1 MVLILV
7 LHTGLPPLSIRIR
20 FKQIKLVGPALC
32 QEPVLCV
39 GRGEGGWAAVNNI
52 YKYLQ
57 GMYGSSSLCL
67 SDTYAL
73 VIDHLIMIIID
84 EDRS

>member
-1 MVLILV
+1 MCVCVL
-7 LHTGLPPLSIRIR
+7 
-20 FKQIKLVGPALC
+20 
-32 QEPVLCV
+32 
-39 GRGEGGWAAVNNI
+39 GGGGAVVNNI

-84 EDRS
+84 EDRC

>member
-1 MVLILV
+1 M
-7 LHTGLPPLSIRIR
+7 
-20 FKQIKLVGPALC
+20 GPALC

-39 GRGEGGWAAVNNI
+39 RGGGRGGGEGVSCCNNI

-84 EDRS
+84 EDRC

>member
-1 MVLILV
+1 MCVCVCVCVCVL
-7 LHTGLPPLSIRIR
+7 
-20 FKQIKLVGPALC
+20 
-32 QEPVLCV
+32 
-39 GRGEGGWAAVNNI
+39 GGGGGAAVNNI

-67 SDTYAL
+67 SATYAL

-84 EDRS
+84 EDRC

>member
-1 MVLILV
+1 M
-7 LHTGLPPLSIRIR
+7 
-20 FKQIKLVGPALC
+20 
-32 QEPVLCV
+32 CV
-39 GRGEGGWAAVNNI
+39 CGAGGGAAVNNI

-73 VIDHLIMIIID
+73 VIDQLIMSIID
-84 EDRS
+84 KDNDYY

>member
-1 MVLILV
+1 M
-7 LHTGLPPLSIRIR
+7 
-20 FKQIKLVGPALC
+20 
-32 QEPVLCV
+32 CV
-39 GRGEGGWAAVNNI
+39 GGGGGWAAVNNI

-57 GMYGSSSLCL
+57 GLYGSSSLCL

-84 EDRS
+84 ENRS